1 MQDSTQTYI
10 ILRQYINSSLYAV
23 RTPTSCSTT
32 TTTKT
37 QLDQEQDLK
46 IRSLKEQSSSTL
58 LTNDLRHP
66 KENRLFKGPKSSP
79 SHPSEKE
86 SSIKMI
92 MQYRRH
98 NYDRRKPRCSNRDLS
113 EGSSVHHKSHTEG
126 LDWTGAVAVTDRQPA
141 CLPELWQG
149 LEDWNSPTLYIKY
162 NFLPQKGKV
171 PSQPESTV
179 S

>member
-37 QLDQEQDLK
+37 QHDQKQDLK
-46 IRSLKEQSSSTL
+46 IRRLKEQCSSTL

-66 KENRLFKGPKSSP
+66 EENRLFKGSKPSP

-92 MQYRRH
+92 MQHQSH
-98 NYDRRKPRCSNRDLS
+98 NYDRRKLSCAERCLSCAERYLSCAERYLSCARLVPCITNLTQTGLGLNRGCS
-113 EGSSVHHKSHTEG
+113 G
-126 LDWTGAVAVTDRQPA
+126 DRPTA
-141 CLPELWQG
+141 CLPA
-149 LEDWNSPTLYIKY
+149 
-162 NFLPQKGKV
+162 
-171 PSQPESTV
+171 
-179 S
+179 